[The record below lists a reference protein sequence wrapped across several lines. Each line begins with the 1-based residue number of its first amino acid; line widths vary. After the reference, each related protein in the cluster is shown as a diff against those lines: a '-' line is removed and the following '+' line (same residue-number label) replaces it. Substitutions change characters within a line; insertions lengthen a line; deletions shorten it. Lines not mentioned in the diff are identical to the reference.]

1 MSVETF
7 VNRELR
13 RPRFVG
19 VMLLALAVFIF
30 TTASQA
36 QAQTG
41 AQTETPVGASPPTTE
56 PDEWAQI
63 DEPLPGSQR
72 IIGPFGGG
80 CIAGAEA
87 LPEEGVGYQA
97 VDLERNRHYGHTSLI
112 DYVEQLGW
120 RVDQAGFGPILVG
133 DMTQPRGGPM
143 PYGHVSHQTGLDVDI
158 WFRLDLPLL
167 ERSEREELEQPI
179 LVDPHT
185 QRLDERWTDQHAE
198 LIRLAADDS
207 RVGRIFVDSAVKR
220 DLCEREWDN
229 RSWLRLVR
237 PWHSHDE
244 HLHVRLRCPPDQPE
258 CIDQPLP
265 PPGDGCQ
272 ALSPTPRPQAYPQ
285 PGRSLPPACR
295 ALIAP

>member
-1 MSVETF
+1 MLTACV
-7 VNRELR
+7 LR
-13 RPRFVG
+13 RPRIVG
-19 VMLLALAVFIF
+19 VLLLALVLLF
-30 TTASQA
+30 TSRA
-36 QAQTG
+36 QAQSDL
-41 AQTETPVGASPPTTE
+41 QTEVQAQSLPATTAPT
-56 PDEWAQI
+56 DWAEAT
-63 DEPLPGSQR
+63 EPLPGPQR

-80 CIAGAEA
+80 CIVGAER

-97 VDLERNRHYGHTSLI
+97 VDLERNRHYGHRSLI
-112 DYVEQLGW
+112 DYIEQLGR
-120 RVDQAGFGPILVG
+120 RVDDAGFGPMLVG
-133 DMTQPRGGPM
+133 DMAQPLGGPM

-167 ERSEREELEQPI
+167 ERSQREGLEQPI

-198 LIRLAADDS
+198 LIRLAADDP

-220 DLCEREWDN
+220 DLCQREWDD
-229 RSWLRLVR
+229 RSWLRLIR

-258 CIDQPLP
+258 CIDQPPP

-285 PGRSLPPACR
+285 PSRSLPPACR
-295 ALIAP
+295 ALLAP